1 MSRHIKRSMGRT
13 RLGMCRNIQLVPTLH
28 KFANMGKAINLNPCN
43 ASAYLLIFLVVAKKT
58 TTDIN
63 EKTGNSQGILGGSKG
78 NNCW

>member
-1 MSRHIKRSMGRT
+1 
-13 RLGMCRNIQLVPTLH
+13 
-28 KFANMGKAINLNPCN
+28 MGKAINLNSCN
-43 ASAYLLIFLVVAKKT
+43 TSTYLLIFLVVAKKT